1 MGFNL
6 TYINNLYLIDVY
18 ILLEKKFS
26 KYYYV
31 PNFFHAPFS
40 PIFLHLFFPYFL
52 PTFFILLVLFLSL
65 YLGLVI
71 IFCFA
76 EKIPD
81 PLSAECVNACGRQR
95 CRSRTKISETEG
107 WCALGL
113 MSNLLLFLRLT
124 TLCHKLKIWR
134 ISWTQ
139 EERVLRMLSSHSE
152 MEVTA
157 NATRRFRPPRESI
170 TRQKWR

>member
-1 MGFNL
+1 MGSNL
-6 TYINNLYLIDVY
+6 TSINNWYLIDVY
-18 ILLEKKFS
+18 ILLEKKFF

-31 PNFFHAPFS
+31 LNFFRAPFS
-40 PIFLHLFFPYFL
+40 SFFLHLFFPYCL
-52 PTFFILLVLFLSL
+52 PAFSILLVLFLSL
-65 YLGLVI
+65 CLGLVT

-76 EKIPD
+76 EKMPD

-107 WCALGL
+107 WCAPGL
-113 MSNLLLFLRLT
+113 MSNLLLFLVLT

-152 MEVTA
+152 MEVAA
-157 NATRRFRPPRESI
+157 NVTRRFRPSSA
-170 TRQKWR
+170 KV